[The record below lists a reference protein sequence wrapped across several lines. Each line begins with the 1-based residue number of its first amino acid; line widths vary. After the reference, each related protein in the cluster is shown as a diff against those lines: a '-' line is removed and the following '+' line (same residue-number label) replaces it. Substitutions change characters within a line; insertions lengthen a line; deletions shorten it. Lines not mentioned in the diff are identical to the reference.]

1 MQLQTLLFAL
11 FSLLGVSL
19 AANIDL
25 TGDIS
30 EAPFIAYEAAL
41 QADPTIGG
49 DPYRLYLNEQLG
61 KPMTEED
68 KFNLQFWRERHPGQQ
83 PTLADRVPKESLL
96 KPLVQVEEEDKP
108 EECDVAGL
116 TFTVDST
123 VQFAKTKLA
132 KTSDYGLKL
141 GLEGL

>member
-1 MQLQTLLFAL
+1 MQLQMLLFAL

-19 AANIDL
+19 TANIDL

-96 KPLVQVEEEDKP
+96 KPLVQVEEEDQP

-123 VQFAKTKLA
+123 V
-132 KTSDYGLKL
+132 
-141 GLEGL
+141 